1 VVVTQ
6 YLVQLQ
12 HTVAEAEHR
21 DMMVQAHQQQTEQ
34 VVAEQVVVEVTKTSQ
49 QLVRATVAV
58 IEDVQSIQTKDTTE
72 HGQQ

>member
-1 VVVTQ
+1 VE
-6 YLVQLQ
+6 
-12 HTVAEAEHR
+12 EAEHR

-34 VVAEQVVVEVTKTSQ
+34 VVAEQVVVEVTKTFQ

-58 IEDVQSIQTKDTTE
+58 IEARVYIREKDTTE

>member
-12 HTVAEAEHR
+12 HTVVAVEHR
-21 DMMVQAHQQQTEQ
+21 DMMGRAHQLQTEQ
-34 VVAEQVVVEVTKTSQ
+34 VAAEQVVVEVTKTSQ
-49 QLVRATVAV
+49 LQVQATVAV
-58 IEDVQSIQTKDTTE
+58 TEDVVYTQTKDMTE